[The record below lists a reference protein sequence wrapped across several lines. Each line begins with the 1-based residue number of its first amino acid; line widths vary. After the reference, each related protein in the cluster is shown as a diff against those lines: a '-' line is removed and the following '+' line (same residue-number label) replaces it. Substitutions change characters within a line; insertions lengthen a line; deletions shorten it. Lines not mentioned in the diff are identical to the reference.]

1 MPEKVN
7 IIEWNQLEKRKYY
20 LFLNV
25 YALGTNA
32 VTYPIDVI
40 KTRLQLQRSK
50 CLYRNTFDAIYKTV
64 KHEGF
69 LGLYKGFT
77 ISQVSILTGHVYATS
92 YEISRE
98 QFSTLQN
105 AVRGFIAGGLA
116 AVVEQ
121 TFSNPIDVI
130 SQRLMVEGQGQRNKQ
145 LNTLKSPKIVRKV
158 LKQHGVAGFY
168 RGFAAAILVE
178 GMWSASWWASYGM
191 SLELLGKVA
200 PDGTSHFVIQGE
212 NQLVAVKENEE
223 QRRLRDVKQV
233 KEKLEMKSLASMN
246 NLRQELLTT
255 HNDQVNRMRQDHQRE
270 IERLLSISG
279 EYISGGSNS
288 KLTKNPQYH
297 FVKW

>member
-40 KTRLQLQRSK
+40 KTRLQLQRTK

-98 QFSTLQN
+98 QFPTLQN

-130 SQRLMVEGQGQRNKQ
+130 SQRLMVEGQGQRKKQ
-145 LNTLKSPKIVRKV
+145 LNTLKSPKIIRKV

-178 GMWSASWWASYGM
+178 GIWSASWWASYGM
-191 SLELLGKVA
+191 SLELIGKVA
-200 PDGTSHFVIQGE
+200 PDGTSHFVIQGVSGMLSGIIATVIGNPLDIVKVRLQVGE
-212 NQLVAVKENEE
+212 VLCQLHVSRV
-223 QRRLRDVKQV
+223 
-233 KEKLEMKSLASMN
+233 
-246 NLRQELLTT
+246 LT
-255 HNDQVNRMRQDHQRE
+255 
-270 IERLLSISG
+270 
-279 EYISGGSNS
+279 
-288 KLTKNPQYH
+288 
-297 FVKW
+297 

>member
-40 KTRLQLQRSK
+40 KTRLQLQRTK

-98 QFSTLQN
+98 QFPTLQN

-130 SQRLMVEGQGQRNKQ
+130 SQRLMVEGQGQRKKQ

-178 GMWSASWWASYGM
+178 GIWSASWWASYGM
-191 SLELLGKVA
+191 SLELIGKVA
-200 PDGTSHFVIQGE
+200 PDGTSHFVIQGVSGMLSGIIATVIG
-212 NQLVAVKENEE
+212 NPLDIVKV
-223 QRRLRDVKQV
+223 RLQV
-233 KEKLEMKSLASMN
+233 EGRKSFWKTLKN
-246 NLRQELLTT
+246 LLTKEGP
-255 HNDQVNRMRQDHQRE
+255 MA
-270 IERLLSISG
+270 
-279 EYISGGSNS
+279 
-288 KLTKNPQYH
+288 LTKGMFASALSEVPCSAVTILGYEL
-297 FVKW
+297 VKKLSLKEDIIFE